1 MAAILSCGWDDFPI
15 DFQAFAAKCSLAMSE
30 STSSVLLP
38 FSDSSRALT
47 ISGPPVETA
56 ARVLTKEALDL
67 VVKLQRSFG
76 KRREELLE
84 RRKAVQARIHEGVL
98 PDFLPETRAIRDSEW
113 TVAPIPRDLL
123 DRRVEITG
131 PVDRKMIINALNSG
145 ASVFMADFEDSNSP
159 TWENNVDGQSNL
171 MDAVDGTI
179 TFESPEGKSYRLNE
193 TIATLFVRPRG
204 WHLLEKHATLDGKP
218 VSGSFWDFALFF
230 FHNAKKLVEKGTGP
244 YFYLPKMENHLEARL
259 WNDVFVM
266 AQEHVG
272 LPKGTIRA
280 TVLIEVIL
288 AAFEMDEILWELR
301 DHSAGLNC
309 GRWDYIFSVIK
320 KFSRDSKHVLP
331 DRAVITM
338 EKPFLKAYVDLLIRT
353 CHRRNIH
360 AMGGM
365 AAQIPIRNDPEASRA
380 ALAKVEAD
388 KWREV
393 KAGHDGTWVAH
404 PGLVPVAKK
413 IFDEGMPQANQISRK
428 REDVAVTAA
437 DLLAV
442 PSGTITEAGLRQNV
456 NVGILYLEAW
466 LRGSGCVP
474 LYNLMEDAATS
485 EISRAQVWQWVHN
498 SAQLADG
505 RKVTLALY
513 GRIRDEELA
522 GVRKR
527 IGEAAWAAGRFDL
540 AAKLFDEMVAA
551 PAMPE
556 FLTLPAY
563 DALIALETPG

>member
-1 MAAILSCGWDDFPI
+1 MA
-15 DFQAFAAKCSLAMSE
+15 SLKSPA
-30 STSSVLLP
+30 LLP
-38 FSDSSRALT
+38 FTDSRGNLKITA
-47 ISGPPVETA
+47 PPVSTA
-56 ARVLTKEALDL
+56 GRVLTKEALDL
-67 VVKLQRSFG
+67 VVILQRAFG
-76 KRREELLE
+76 ARREELLE
-84 RRKAVQARIHEGVL
+84 RRKAVQARIDEGVF
-98 PDFLPETRAIRDSEW
+98 PDFLPETRSVRDAEW

-159 TWENNVDGQSNL
+159 TWENIVDGQSNL
-171 MDAVDGTI
+171 MDAVSGTI
-179 TFESPEGKSYRLNE
+179 TFESPEGKGYRLNE
-193 TIATLFVRPRG
+193 KTATLMVRPRG
-204 WHLLEKHATLDGKP
+204 WHLPEKHATLDGKP
-218 VSGSFWDFALFF
+218 VSGSLWDFALFF
-230 FHNAKKLVEKGTGP
+230 FHNARRLVEKGTGP
-244 YFYLPKMENHLEARL
+244 YVYLPKLESHLEARL
-259 WNDVFVM
+259 WNDVFVL
-266 AQEHVG
+266 AQEHCG

-280 TVLIEVIL
+280 TVLIETIL
-288 AAFEMDEILWELR
+288 ASFQMDEILWELR

-320 KFSRDSKHVLP
+320 KFSRYPKLVLP
-331 DRAVITM
+331 ERAQVTM
-338 EKPFLKAYVDLLIRT
+338 DKAFLKAYVDLLIRT
-353 CHRRNIH
+353 CHRRGIH

-365 AAQIPIRNDPEASRA
+365 AAQIPIKNDPEASRI
-380 ALAKVEAD
+380 ALGKVEAD

-404 PGLVPVAKK
+404 PGLVGVAKG
-413 IFDEGMPQANQISRK
+413 IFDEGMPQPNQISRK
-428 REDVAVTAA
+428 REDVKVSAA

-442 PSGTITEAGLRQNV
+442 PEGTITEKGLRQNV

-466 LRGSGCVP
+466 LRGTGCVP

-498 SAQLADG
+498 GALLTDG
-505 RKVTLALY
+505 RKITMKLY
-513 GRIRDEELA
+513 ETIRDEELG

-527 IGEAAWAAGRFDL
+527 IGEAAWGAGRFEL

-551 PAMPE
+551 PAVPE

-563 DALIALETPG
+563 DALLALEASG